1 MKSADMAGAY
11 RACDAQR
18 MQLPTD
24 LLPGLAAALGLGLLI
39 GVERERRKSEGK
51 DDAVAAGVR
60 THALVALCGAA
71 AYLLGPGVLVL
82 GAMAIAALAVTSYLR
97 SPAGEM
103 GLTGEITLVLTYLL
117 GALALQEAML
127 AVALGVL
134 VAVLLA
140 SKQWLHRL
148 TRELISEQEM
158 RDLLLLAGAALIVLP
173 LLPTEAIDPWGV
185 LKPFSLGKLVVLVMA
200 VGAAGHVALRMIG
213 ARWGLPIAGFFAGF
227 ASSTAA
233 TGGFGQRAKATP
245 ELRTA
250 AVAAALFAN
259 LASLI
264 LFAIVLGTGST
275 TLLLAVKWPLLA
287 AGAVL
292 AAAGALGLWRSSR
305 KADDLPEHP
314 QARAFR
320 LSHAL
325 IFAAIVAAVLLLS
338 AWLHSLFG
346 DRGALVAGSLAAL
359 AELHAAAASLAQLS
373 AGEGIGLAQARWG
386 AIALLGASVLAK
398 SALAFA
404 SGGTGYGVRV
414 AAGLVAMLA
423 AAVAMMWVVPF
434 EPAGA

>member
-1 MKSADMAGAY
+1 
-11 RACDAQR
+11 
-18 MQLPTD
+18 MQIPLD

-39 GVERERRKSEGK
+39 GVERERRKGA
-51 DDAVAAGVR
+51 DDAIAAGVR

-71 AYLLGPGVLVL
+71 AFLLGPGVLLVAAF
-82 GAMAIAALAVTSYLR
+82 GIAALAVASHLR
-97 SPAGEM
+97 SPPSDL

-148 TRELISEQEM
+148 TRELVSEQEM

-173 LLPTEAIDPWGV
+173 LLPDRAIDPWGV
-185 LKPFSLGKLVVLVMA
+185 LKPSSLGKLVVLVMA
-200 VGAAGHVALRMIG
+200 IGAAGHVALRMIG
-213 ARWGLPIAGFFAGF
+213 ARWGLPVAGFFAGF

-233 TGGFGQRAKATP
+233 TGGFGQRARATP
-245 ELRTA
+245 ALRTA

-264 LFAIVLGTGST
+264 LFAIVLGTASMP
-275 TLLLAVKWPLLA
+275 LLLAVKWPLLA
-287 AGAVL
+287 AGVVL
-292 AAAGALGLWRSSR
+292 AAGGALGLLRASH
-305 KADDLPEHP
+305 KETDLPDLP

-325 IFAAIVAAVLLLS
+325 IFAAVVAGVLLLS
-338 AWLHSLFG
+338 AWLHDLFG
-346 DRGALVAGSLAAL
+346 DRGALVAATLAAL

-373 AGEGIGLAQARWG
+373 ANEGIGMAQARWG
-386 AIALLGASVLAK
+386 VMALLGASALAK
-398 SALAFA
+398 SVLAVA
-404 SGGTGYGVRV
+404 SGGPGYGLRV
-414 AAGLVAMLA
+414 AAGLMAMLG
-423 AAVAMMWVVPF
+423 AAVATLVLLPGAA
-434 EPAGA
+434 PAAT

>member
-1 MKSADMAGAY
+1 ME
-11 RACDAQR
+11 
-18 MQLPTD
+18 LPTD

-39 GVERERRKSEGK
+39 GVERERRKGEEE
-51 DDAVAAGVR
+51 AIAAGVR

-82 GAMAIAALAVTSYLR
+82 VAFGVTALSVASYLR
-97 SPAGEM
+97 SPPGDM

-127 AVALGVL
+127 AVSLGVL

-173 LLPTEAIDPWGV
+173 LLPTEAVDPWGV
-185 LKPFSLGKLVVLVMA
+185 LEPFALGKLVVLVMA
-200 VGAAGHVALRMIG
+200 IGAGGHVALRMIG
-213 ARWGLPIAGFFAGF
+213 ARWGLPVAGFFAGF

-245 ELRTA
+245 ALRTA

-264 LFAIVLGTGST
+264 LFAAVIGTGSM

-287 AGAVL
+287 AGTVL
-292 AAAGALGLWRSSR
+292 ATAGALGLWHGSR
-305 KADDLPEHP
+305 EAGDLPEQP

-325 IFAAIVAAVLLLS
+325 IFAAVVAVVLLLS
-338 AWLHSLFG
+338 AWLHSRFG
-346 DRGALVAGSLAAL
+346 DRGALVAGTLAAL

-373 AGEGIGLAQARWG
+373 AGNGIGPDQARWG
-386 AIALLGASVLAK
+386 VIALLAASVLAK
-398 SALAFA
+398 SVLAFA
-404 SGGTGYGVRV
+404 SGGAGYGLRV
-414 AAGLVAMLA
+414 AAGLLAMLGA
-423 AAVAMMWVVPF
+423 AAAAMWLLPH
-434 EPAGA
+434 EGAAG

>member
-1 MKSADMAGAY
+1 
-11 RACDAQR
+11 
-18 MQLPTD
+18 MQIPLEV
-24 LLPGLAAALGLGLLI
+24 LPGLAAALGLGLLI
-39 GVERERRKSEGK
+39 GVERERRKGE
-51 DDAVAAGVR
+51 DDAIAAGVR

-71 AYLLGPGVLVL
+71 AFLLGPGVLLL
-82 GAMAIAALAVTSYLR
+82 GAFGIVALAVASYVR
-97 SPAGEM
+97 SPAGEL

-173 LLPTEAIDPWGV
+173 LLPTEPVDPWGV
-185 LKPFSLGKLVVLVMA
+185 LVPFSLGKLVVLVMA
-200 VGAAGHVALRMIG
+200 IGAAGHVALRMIG
-213 ARWGLPIAGFFAGF
+213 ARWGLPVAGFFAGF

-264 LFAIVLGTGST
+264 LFAIVIGAGSMA
-275 TLLLAVKWPLLA
+275 LLLAVKWPLLA
-287 AGAVL
+287 AGVVL
-292 AAAGALGLWRSSR
+292 AAAGALGLWHSSR
-305 KADDLPEHP
+305 KADDLPDQP

-325 IFAAIVAAVLLLS
+325 IFAAVVAVVLLLS
-338 AWLHSLFG
+338 AWLHDLFG
-346 DRGALVAGSLAAL
+346 DRGALVAATLAAL
-359 AELHAAAASLAQLS
+359 AELHAAAASLAQL
-373 AGEGIGLAQARWG
+373 AAHDGIGAAQARWG
-386 AIALLGASVLAK
+386 VIALLASSVAAK
-398 SALAFA
+398 TALAFA
-404 SGGTGYGVRV
+404 SGGAGYGMRV
-414 AAGLVAMLA
+414 GAGLVAMLA
-423 AAVAMMWVVPF
+423 AALAAMWFLPYEAPV
-434 EPAGA
+434 GASP

>member
-1 MKSADMAGAY
+1 
-11 RACDAQR
+11 
-18 MQLPTD
+18 MQIPLEV
-24 LLPGLAAALGLGLLI
+24 LPGLAAALGLGLLI
-39 GVERERRKSEGK
+39 GVERERRKGG
-51 DDAVAAGVR
+51 DDSIAAGVR
-60 THALVALCGAA
+60 THVLVALCGAA
-71 AYLLGPGVLVL
+71 SFLLGPSVLLV
-82 GAMAIAALAVTSYLR
+82 GAIGIGALAVASHLR
-97 SPAGEM
+97 SPPGEL
-103 GLTGEITLVLTYLL
+103 GLTGEITLILTFLL

-140 SKQWLHRL
+140 SKQWLHRV

-173 LLPTEAIDPWGV
+173 LLPHRPVDPWGV
-185 LKPFSLGKLVVLVMA
+185 LEPFSLGKLVVLVMA
-200 VGAAGHVALRMIG
+200 IGAAGHVALRLIG
-213 ARWGLPIAGFFAGF
+213 ARWGLPVAGFFAGF

-264 LFAIVLGTGST
+264 LFAIVIGTGSM

-287 AGAVL
+287 AGLML
-292 AAAGALGLWRSSR
+292 AAAGALGLWHSSR
-305 KADDLPEHP
+305 KADDLPEQP

-325 IFAAIVAAVLLLS
+325 IFAAVVALVLLLS
-338 AWLHSLFG
+338 AWLHELFG
-346 DRGALVAGSLAAL
+346 DRGALIAATLAAL
-359 AELHAAAASLAQLS
+359 AELHAAAASLAQL
-373 AGEGIGLAQARWG
+373 AAHDGIGPAQARWG
-386 AIALLGASVLAK
+386 VVALLGASVAAK

-404 SGGTGYGVRV
+404 SGGAGYGWRV
-414 AAGLVAMLA
+414 SAGLLAMFA
-423 AAVAMMWVVPF
+423 AAAAAMWFLPS
-434 EPAGA
+434 PY